1 MSEGKEELPSDAVGT
16 AAAAAAA
23 VAEAPVDT
31 TLLSTPTGVGTL
43 LSTPTGVGTLLSTP
57 TGLGTLLSA
66 PTGVG
71 TLLSAPFESPT
82 NVSNR
87 STRYSIAAHTAMSSS
102 KTANDPS
109 ELYIYFTG

>member
-31 TLLSTPTGVGTL
+31 TL